1 MGDDPDF
8 EVDSALLEAAIAI
21 APPRF
26 NSEVTD
32 KEVGRV
38 DCFGLIIFELFLDL
52 STQSPTTSSCKY
64 NGLERLSAE
73 ALLAGI
79 DNKFLDSNNSVRNLC
94 FLRIRSVEL
103 LVL

>member
-32 KEVGRV
+32 KEDGRV
-38 DCFGLIIFELFLDL
+38 DCFGLIFLDL
-52 STQSPTTSSCKY
+52 SQSPSSCKY
-64 NGLERLSAE
+64 GLERLSAE

>member
-8 EVDSALLEAAIAI
+8 EVDSALLEASIAI

-52 STQSPTTSSCKY
+52 STQSPTSSCKY

>member
-1 MGDDPDF
+1 MQQQLLP
-8 EVDSALLEAAIAI
+8 SATESEIHVPIVRRQEFDTGLLILVKHLQQFI
-21 APPRF
+21 HP
-26 NSEVTD
+26 
-32 KEVGRV
+32 
-38 DCFGLIIFELFLDL
+38 ELFLDL
-52 STQSPTTSSCKY
+52 STQSPTSSCKY